1 MSGVSLY
8 VEGVKIDL
16 SEKEGINIK
25 LNTQDINDISKVN
38 AGYSKDFSVMA
49 SKINNKFFKHY
60 YNADITGG
68 FDARTKKSAEIYLD
82 DLFFI
87 SGKIRLTSTALKNN
101 LIVSYRIQ
109 FEGDVVN
116 IKDLLGDKKLKDLDL
131 SQFKHDYTSAKVKDG
146 LTDSLFNGSVVYP
159 LISPVNRW
167 LWDNQDNY
175 VATENSKN
183 IHYSNIESKQ
193 SIIFNELKPALKIA
207 DIINQIQIDNNLSFI
222 GDFFTRDYYTN
233 LFMWFSNNEGFM
245 DVTATNESSIITFT
259 NPSPFFI
266 NNTDLD
272 TSIVRDADPLRD
284 FNALS
289 LDNEINV
296 TLGLEDVLY
305 SYVITLNDEEIYRQD
320 DLSGSNTYSF
330 LYNSSLEDGI
340 LKFFIISNN
349 SFSYVSELSQFANF
363 IKFEANPTIN
373 TIFYNSIS
381 NLISIV
387 GLVDLQAQAPDI
399 KQIDLITGI
408 IKMFNIA
415 LTANQNGDIVWQ
427 TLPDWYSKGVE
438 YKDFEKYIDNNKT
451 TISRG
456 KLNNEFDFKYE
467 DPTTLLA
474 IQFEKNNIDAYGD
487 LNEQLTEDPSNPD
500 SELLDGSK
508 LEINLPFEN
517 MVNERLRN
525 LATNLPIRFQYGYSV
540 DESLNPTV
548 PKPVLFYN
556 NNSQSEQ
563 IGFTNDNGVTL
574 PLFSLLNTP
583 NNTNSLEDNTKQSIN
598 FSAELSTYNFGLMP
612 NTLYSSFYSDY
623 ITDMFSNQRRVYVY
637 DAIIPNF
644 ILANIK
650 LNDRLIIANKRYIIN
665 SINSN
670 LTTGKTKLELLND
683 IYDAGDLIGTQFY
696 AEPNFFTVSYLGEEI
711 QSTIYNNGQTTLSL
725 VDEGDGIFTSIVGDT
740 TFSGVTT
747 KTFIVQP
754 NNTGAQRVMSIL
766 CDNGIET
773 FKITILQDTNVLSLV
788 RFDSTTITFD
798 NTTITFDNE

>member
-8 VEGVKIDL
+8 IEGSKIDL
-16 SEKEGINIK
+16 SDKEGINIK

-38 AGYSKDFSVMA
+38 AGYSKDFSVQA
-49 SKINNKFFKHY
+49 TPSNNKFFKHY

-68 FDARTKKSAEIYLD
+68 FDARTKKKATIYLD

-87 SGKIRLTSTALKNN
+87 SGRIRLTSTSLENN

-116 IKDLLGDKKLKDLDL
+116 VKDVLGDKKLSDLDL
-131 SQFKHDYTSAKVKDG
+131 SQFNHDYNTLNVLTG

-159 LISPVNRW
+159 LISSVNRW
-167 LWDNQDNY
+167 LWDEQDNY

-183 IHYSNIESKQ
+183 IHYNGLDPKQ
-193 SIIFNELKPALKIA
+193 SINYNELKPALKIA
-207 DIINQIQIDNNLSFI
+207 DIINQIQIDNDLNFI
-222 GDFFTRDYYTN
+222 GDFFNRDYYTN
-233 LFMWFSNNEGFM
+233 LFMWFSNNEGF
-245 DVTATNESSIITFT
+245 IKL
-259 NPSPFFI
+259 
-266 NNTDLD
+266 NNTDENTLVD
-272 TSIVRDADPLRD
+272 FDFGSQELVD
-284 FNALS
+284 FNTNILNLKWVIGTQEFRS
-289 LDNEINV
+289 LLLRPSV
-296 TLGLEDVLY
+296 TPAIG
-305 SYVITLNDEEIYRQD
+305 
-320 DLSGSNTYSF
+320 
-330 LYNSSLEDGI
+330 
-340 LKFFIISNN
+340 
-349 SFSYVSELSQFANF
+349 SELSEYTFVV
-363 IKFEANPTIN
+363 TIN
-373 TIFYNSIS
+373 GQEYFKQENNIGVNTFELTIERDRYETGEVKFFVQSINNIVYSIS
-381 NLISIV
+381 LFQRLNLSLGGFIV
-387 GLVDLQAQAPDI
+387 IDSQGLNNVVIGEVVLENQAPDI

-415 LTANQNGDIVWQ
+415 LTADSNGNIIWQ
-427 TLPDWYSKGVE
+427 TLPDWYSEGKE
-438 YKDFEKYIDNNKT
+438 FKNFEKYIDLDKT
-451 TISRG
+451 LISRG

-467 DPTTLLA
+467 DPSTLLA

-487 LNEQLTEDPSNPD
+487 INQRLTEDPNDID

-540 DESLNPTV
+540 DDSLNPTV

-563 IGFTNDNGVTL
+563 IGFTAENGLTVPIFT
-574 PLFSLLNTP
+574 PLNTP

-623 ITDMFSNQRRVYVY
+623 ITDMFSNQRRVYVF

-683 IYDAGDLIGTQFY
+683 IYDAGDLIREQFY
-696 AEPNFFTVSYLGEEI
+696 AVPNFFNVVVDGEEI
-711 QSTIYNNGQTTLSL
+711 QSTIYNNGETVLSL
-725 VDEGDGIFTSIVGDT
+725 VDEGDGIFASIEGAT
-740 TFSGVTT
+740 TINGIVT
-747 KTFIVQP
+747 KNFIVES
-754 NNTGAQRVMSIL
+754 NNTGLQRVMSIL
-766 CDNGIET
+766 CTKGLES
-773 FKITILQDTNVLSLV
+773 FKITVLQESTGTDDFDNIDLKWDNTNVTL
-788 RFDSTTITFD
+788 DKQ
-798 NTTITFDNE
+798 

>member
-8 VEGVKIDL
+8 IEGSKIDL
-16 SEKEGINIK
+16 SDKEGINIK

-38 AGYSKDFSVMA
+38 AGYSKDFSVQA
-49 SKINNKFFKHY
+49 TPSNNKFFKHY

-68 FDARTKKSAEIYLD
+68 FDARTKKKATIYLD

-87 SGKIRLTSTALKNN
+87 SGRIRLTSTSLENN

-116 IKDLLGDKKLKDLDL
+116 VKDVLGDKKLSDLDL
-131 SQFKHDYTSAKVKDG
+131 SQFNHDYNTLNVLTG

-159 LISPVNRW
+159 LISSVNRW
-167 LWDNQDNY
+167 LWDEQDNY

-183 IHYSNIESKQ
+183 IHYNGLDPKQ
-193 SIIFNELKPALKIA
+193 SINYNELKPALKIA
-207 DIINQIQIDNNLSFI
+207 DIINQIQIDNDLNFI
-222 GDFFTRDYYTN
+222 GDFFNRDYYTN
-233 LFMWFSNNEGFM
+233 LFMWFSNNEGF
-245 DVTATNESSIITFT
+245 IKL
-259 NPSPFFI
+259 
-266 NNTDLD
+266 NNTDENTLVD
-272 TSIVRDADPLRD
+272 FDFGSQELVD
-284 FNALS
+284 FNTNILNLKWVIGTQEFRS
-289 LDNEINV
+289 LLLRPSV
-296 TLGLEDVLY
+296 TPAIG
-305 SYVITLNDEEIYRQD
+305 
-320 DLSGSNTYSF
+320 
-330 LYNSSLEDGI
+330 
-340 LKFFIISNN
+340 
-349 SFSYVSELSQFANF
+349 SELSEYTFVV
-363 IKFEANPTIN
+363 TIN
-373 TIFYNSIS
+373 GQEYFKQENNIGVNTFELTIERDRYETGEVKFFVQSINNIVYSIS
-381 NLISIV
+381 LFQRLNLSLGGFIV
-387 GLVDLQAQAPDI
+387 IDSQGLNNVVIGEVVLENQAPDI

-415 LTANQNGDIVWQ
+415 LTADSNGNIIWQ
-427 TLPDWYSKGVE
+427 TLPDWYSEGKE
-438 YKDFEKYIDNNKT
+438 FKNFEKYIDLDKT
-451 TISRG
+451 LISRG

-467 DPTTLLA
+467 DPSTLLA

-487 LNEQLTEDPSNPD
+487 INQRLTEDPNDID

-540 DESLNPTV
+540 DDSLNPTV

-563 IGFTNDNGVTL
+563 IGFTAENGLTVPIFT
-574 PLFSLLNTP
+574 PLNTP

-623 ITDMFSNQRRVYVY
+623 ITDMFSNQRRVYVF

-683 IYDAGDLIGTQFY
+683 IYDAGDLIGEQFY
-696 AEPNFFTVSYLGEEI
+696 AVPNFFNVVVDGEEI
-711 QSTIYNNGQTTLSL
+711 QSTIYNNGETVLSL
-725 VDEGDGIFTSIVGDT
+725 VDEGDGIFASIEGAT
-740 TFSGVTT
+740 TINGVVT
-747 KTFIVQP
+747 KNFNVQP
-754 NNTGAQRVMSIL
+754 NATGLQRLMSVL
-766 CDNGIET
+766 CTKGLES
-773 FKITILQDTNVLSLV
+773 FKITILQEGTSTGSIT
-788 RFDSTTITFD
+788 FDNNNITFD
-798 NTTITFDNE
+798 NTNITFDNQ

>member
-8 VEGVKIDL
+8 IEGVKIDL

-131 SQFKHDYTSAKVKDG
+131 SQFNHDYNTLNVLTG
-146 LTDSLFNGSVVYP
+146 LTNSLFNGSVVYP

-167 LWDNQDNY
+167 LWDDQDNY

-183 IHYSNIESKQ
+183 IHYNGLDPDQ
-193 SIIFNELKPALKIA
+193 SINYNELKPALKIA
-207 DIINQIQIDNNLSFI
+207 DIINQIQIDNDLNFI

-245 DVTATNESSIITFT
+245 DVTATNENSIITFT
-259 NPSPFFI
+259 NPSAFFI

-284 FNALS
+284 FNGLN
-289 LDNEINV
+289 LTNQITV
-296 TLGLEDVLY
+296 TSGLENVPY

-320 DLSGSNTYSF
+320 DLSGSNTYGF
-330 LYNSSLEDGI
+330 FYNQSLENGI

-349 SFSYVSELSQFANF
+349 TFSYVSSLSQISTYLSFQQTPF
-363 IKFEANPTIN
+363 VN
-373 TIFYNSIS
+373 TIIYNSNS

-415 LTANQNGDIVWQ
+415 LTANQNGDIIWQ
-427 TLPDWYSKGVE
+427 TLPDWYSEGKE
-438 YKDFEKYIDNNKT
+438 FKDFEKYIDNTKT
-451 TISRG
+451 KISRG

-467 DPTTLLA
+467 DPSTLLA

-487 LNEQLTEDPSNPD
+487 INQRLTEDPNDID

-556 NNSQSEQ
+556 NNNQSEQ
-563 IGFTNDNGVTL
+563 IGFTDENGLTA
-574 PLFSLLNTP
+574 PIFTPLNTP
-583 NNTNSLEDNTKQSIN
+583 NNTNSLEDNTNQSIN
-598 FSAELSTYNFGLMP
+598 FSAEKSTYNFGLMP

-696 AEPNFFTVSYLGEEI
+696 ADPNFFTC
-711 QSTIYNNGQTTLSL
+711 
-725 VDEGDGIFTSIVGDT
+725 IFI
-740 TFSGVTT
+740 
-747 KTFIVQP
+747 
-754 NNTGAQRVMSIL
+754 R
-766 CDNGIET
+766 
-773 FKITILQDTNVLSLV
+773 
-788 RFDSTTITFD
+788 
-798 NTTITFDNE
+798 

>member
-8 VEGVKIDL
+8 IEGVKIDL

-38 AGYSKDFSVMA
+38 AGYSKDFSVIA

-131 SQFKHDYTSAKVKDG
+131 SQFNHDYTSAKVKEG

-159 LISPVNRW
+159 LISPVNRF
-167 LWDNQDNY
+167 LFDSSNTY
-175 VATENSKN
+175 IATENSKN
-183 IHYSNIESKQ
+183 INFNSADLEQ
-193 SIIFNELKPALKIA
+193 SINYNELKPALKIT

-222 GDFFTRDYYTN
+222 GDFFTRDYYNN
-233 LFMWFSNNEGFM
+233 LFMWFSNTEGFINILSNN
-245 DVTATNESSIITFT
+245 DSNIINFS
-259 NPSPFFI
+259 NPSPFFTSA
-266 NNTDLD
+266 NTLDLD
-272 TSIVRDADPLRD
+272 LVNNANTKPLII
-284 FNALS
+284 LS
-289 LDNEINV
+289 LTNTINV
-296 TLGLEDVLY
+296 PSQFNSVEY
-305 SYVITLNDEEIYRQD
+305 SYVITLDNNEIYRQD
-320 DLSGSNTYSF
+320 NLTGTNTYN
-330 LYNSSLEDGI
+330 YNLPFSLTGQTGLI
-340 LKFFIISNN
+340 RFYIITETV
-349 SFSYVSELSQFANF
+349 FSYDSDLRQNA
-363 IKFEANPTIN
+363 TYGLLGN
-373 TIFYNSIS
+373 TDFIFYNSQS
-381 NLISIV
+381 NLTNVS
-387 GLVDLQAQAPDI
+387 GQVDLSTQAPDI

-415 LTANQNGDIVWQ
+415 LTANQNGDIIWQ
-427 TLPDWYSKGVE
+427 TLPDWYSEGKE
-438 YKDFEKYIDNNKT
+438 FKDFEKYIDNTKT

-467 DPTTLLA
+467 DPSTILA
-474 IQFEKNNIDAYGD
+474 IQYEKNNIDAYGD

-517 MVNERLRN
+517 MVNERLRD
-525 LATNLPIRFQYGYSV
+525 LADNTNISFQYGYSV

-556 NNSQSEQ
+556 NPNLCNN
-563 IGFTNDNGVTL
+563 IGFKNDVGGVENLNTT
-574 PLFSLLNTP
+574 LNTP

-598 FSAELSTYNFGLMP
+598 FSTELSTYNFSAMP

-623 ITDMFSNQRRVYVY
+623 ITDMFSNQRRVYVF

-696 AEPNFFTVSYLGEEI
+696 ADPNFFNVSSLGEEI

-725 VDEGDGIFTSIVGDT
+725 VDEGDGIFTSIVGAT

-766 CDNGIET
+766 CDNGTET
-773 FKITILQDTNVLSLV
+773 FKITILQDTNALSLV

>member
-8 VEGVKIDL
+8 IEGVKIDL

-131 SQFKHDYTSAKVKDG
+131 SQFNHDYNTLNVLTG

-167 LWDNQDNY
+167 LWDDQDNY

-183 IHYSNIESKQ
+183 IHYNGLDPNQ
-193 SIIFNELKPALKIA
+193 SINYNELKPALKIA
-207 DIINQIQIDNNLSFI
+207 DIINQIQIDNDLNFV

-233 LFMWFSNNEGFM
+233 LFMWFSNNEGF
-245 DVTATNESSIITFT
+245 IKL
-259 NPSPFFI
+259 
-266 NNTDLD
+266 NNTDENTLVD
-272 TSIVRDADPLRD
+272 FDFGSQELVD
-284 FNALS
+284 FNTNILNLKWVIGTQNFRS
-289 LDNEINV
+289 LLLRPSV
-296 TLGLEDVLY
+296 TPAVG
-305 SYVITLNDEEIYRQD
+305 
-320 DLSGSNTYSF
+320 
-330 LYNSSLEDGI
+330 
-340 LKFFIISNN
+340 
-349 SFSYVSELSQFANF
+349 SELSEYTFVV
-363 IKFEANPTIN
+363 TIN
-373 TIFYNSIS
+373 GQEYFKQENNIGENTFELTIERDRYETGEVKFFVQALNNINYTISLFQRLNLNLGGFIVINSQGLNNVVIGEVVLS
-381 NLISIV
+381 NQS
-387 GLVDLQAQAPDI
+387 PDI
-399 KQIDLITGI
+399 KQIDVITGI

-427 TLPDWYSKGVE
+427 TLPDWYSEGKE
-438 YKDFEKYIDNNKT
+438 FKNFEKYIDNTKT

-467 DPTTLLA
+467 DPSTLLA

-487 LNEQLTEDPSNPD
+487 INQRLTEDPNDID

-563 IGFTNDNGVTL
+563 IGFTAENGLTVPIFT
-574 PLFSLLNTP
+574 PLNTP
-583 NNTNSLEDNTKQSIN
+583 NNTNSLLDNTKQSIN

-696 AEPNFFTVSYLGEEI
+696 AEPNFFNVSSLGEEI
-711 QSTIYNNGQTTLSL
+711 QSTIFNNGQTTLSL
-725 VDEGDGIFTSIVGDT
+725 VDEGDGIFTSIVGAT

-754 NNTGAQRVMSIL
+754 NTSTQDRVMSVL
-766 CDNGIET
+766 CDNGTET
-773 FKITILQDTNVLSLV
+773 FKITILQNGLILETVT
-788 RFDSTTITFD
+788 FDSTIITFDNNTITFD
-798 NTTITFDNE
+798 RI

>member
-8 VEGVKIDL
+8 IEGVKIDL

-116 IKDLLGDKKLKDLDL
+116 IKDLLGDKKLRDLDL
-131 SQFKHDYTSAKVKDG
+131 SQFNHDYTSAKVKEG

-159 LISPVNRW
+159 LISPVNRF
-167 LWDNQDNY
+167 LFDSSNTY
-175 VATENSKN
+175 VPTENSKN
-183 IHYSNIESKQ
+183 INFNSADLEQ
-193 SIIFNELKPALKIA
+193 SINYNELKPALKIT

-222 GDFFTRDYYTN
+222 GDFFTRDYYNN
-233 LFMWFSNNEGFM
+233 LFMWFSNTEGFINILSNN
-245 DVTATNESSIITFT
+245 DSNIINFT
-259 NPSPFFI
+259 NPSPFFSSA
-266 NNTDLD
+266 NTLDLD
-272 TSIVRDADPLRD
+272 LVNNASTNPLRV
-284 FNALS
+284 LS
-289 LDNEINV
+289 LTNTINV
-296 TLGLEDVLY
+296 PAQFNSVEY
-305 SYVITLNDEEIYRQD
+305 SYVITLDNNEIYRQNNLTGTNTYNYILPFSLTEQTGLIRFYIITETLFSYD
-320 DLSGSNTYSF
+320 SDLVQRATYGLLGNINVISYNSQSNLTNVSGQVDLST
-330 LYNSSLEDGI
+330 
-340 LKFFIISNN
+340 
-349 SFSYVSELSQFANF
+349 
-363 IKFEANPTIN
+363 
-373 TIFYNSIS
+373 
-381 NLISIV
+381 
-387 GLVDLQAQAPDI
+387 QAPDI

-415 LTANQNGDIVWQ
+415 LTANQNGDIIWQ
-427 TLPDWYSKGVE
+427 TLPDWYSEGVE
-438 YKDFEKYIDNNKT
+438 YKDFEKYIDNTKK

-467 DPTTLLA
+467 DPSTILA
-474 IQFEKNNIDAYGD
+474 IQYEKNNIDAYGD

-500 SELLDGSK
+500 SELLDGTK

-517 MVNERLRN
+517 MVNERLRD
-525 LATNLPIRFQYGYSV
+525 LADNTNISFQYGYSV

-556 NNSQSEQ
+556 NPNLCNN
-563 IGFTNDNGVTL
+563 IGFKNDVGGVENLNTT
-574 PLFSLLNTP
+574 LNTP

-598 FSAELSTYNFGLMP
+598 FSTELSTYNFSAMP

-623 ITDMFSNQRRVYVY
+623 ITDMFSNQRRVYVF

-696 AEPNFFTVSYLGEEI
+696 ADPNFFTVSSLGEEI

-725 VDEGDGIFTSIVGDT
+725 VDEGDGIFTSIVGAT

-773 FKITILQDTNVLSLV
+773 FKITILQNGSQTGGIT
-788 RFDSTTITFD
+788 FDSTQITFD
-798 NTTITFDNE
+798 NNIITFDNE

>member
-8 VEGVKIDL
+8 IEGVKIDL
-16 SEKEGINIK
+16 SDKEGINIK

-68 FDARTKKSAEIYLD
+68 FDARTKKSAKIYLD

-101 LIVSYRIQ
+101 LIVSYRVQ

-131 SQFKHDYTSAKVKDG
+131 SQFNHDYTSAKVKEG
-146 LTDSLFNGSVVYP
+146 LTDSLFGGSVVYP
-159 LISPVNRW
+159 LISPVNRF
-167 LWDNQDNY
+167 LFDSSNTY

-183 IHYSNIESKQ
+183 INFNSADVDQ
-193 SIIFNELKPALKIA
+193 SINYNELKPALRVA
-207 DIINQIQIDNNLSFI
+207 DIIFLIEQQNNINFI
-222 GDFFTRDYYTN
+222 GDFFTRDYYNN
-233 LFMWFSNNEGFM
+233 LFMWFSNKEGFI
-245 DVTATNESSIITFT
+245 DVLSNNDSNIINFANPSVFFSSANTLDLDLVSNESLLQFRNLRLT
-259 NPSPFFI
+259 N
-266 NNTDLD
+266 T
-272 TSIVRDADPLRD
+272 
-284 FNALS
+284 
-289 LDNEINV
+289 INV
-296 TLGLEDVLY
+296 PAQFNNIEY
-305 SYVITLNDEEIYRQD
+305 SYVITLDNNEIYRQD
-320 DLSGSNTYSF
+320 NLTGTNTYIYTTPTNLQNQSGLIRFYIISESIFSYDSDLEQKAFYSSF
-330 LYNSSLEDGI
+330 LNNETITYNS
-340 LKFFIISNN
+340 
-349 SFSYVSELSQFANF
+349 Q
-363 IKFEANPTIN
+363 
-373 TIFYNSIS
+373 S
-381 NLISIV
+381 NLINVS
-387 GLVDLQAQAPDI
+387 GQVDLSTQAPDI

-427 TLPDWYSKGVE
+427 TLPDWYSEGKE
-438 YKDFEKYIDNNKT
+438 FKNFEKYIDNTKT

-467 DPTTLLA
+467 DPSTVLA

-500 SELLDGSK
+500 SELLDGTK

-517 MVNERLRN
+517 MVNERLRD
-525 LATNLPIRFQYGYSV
+525 LADNTNISFQYGYAV
-540 DESLNPTV
+540 DDSLNPTV
-548 PKPVLFYN
+548 TKPVLFYN
-556 NNSQSEQ
+556 LKNQSPI
-563 IGFTNDNGVTL
+563 IGFKEDDGTVTAL
-574 PLFSLLNTP
+574 LNQLNTP

-598 FSAELSTYNFGLMP
+598 FSTELSTYNFGAMP

-696 AEPNFFTVSYLGEEI
+696 ADPNFFNVSSLGEEI
-711 QSTIYNNGQTTLSL
+711 QSTIFNNGQTTLSL
-725 VDEGDGIFTSIVGDT
+725 VDEGDGIFTSIVGAT

-754 NNTGAQRVMSIL
+754 NTSTQDRVMSVL
-766 CDNGIET
+766 CDNGTET
-773 FKITILQDTNVLSLV
+773 FKITILQNGMNLETVT
-788 RFDSTTITFD
+788 FDSTTITFD
-798 NTTITFDNE
+798 NNTITFDRD